1 MWKFKEQHNG
11 KSALENA
18 RWMKEQLEALVGV
31 VPELLSAE
39 VGISPALEQA
49 AAVPSDAAAAQSNA
63 VAAQSNSAAAQSNAA
78 AAQSNV
84 AAEPSNVA
92 AEPSN
97 AAAVPSNA
105 AAVPAPAASGEYDA
119 CLVSTFASP
128 EALAAYKVHPKH
140 KAISAYCKEA
150 RVKRLAFDWWSEE

>member
-1 MWKFKEQHNG
+1 MVYKHIVMWKFKEQHNG

-49 AAVPSDAAAAQSNA
+49 ASVPSNAAAAA
-63 VAAQSNSAAAQSNAA
+63 EAPAPVAAQSNAA
-78 AAQSNV
+78 AA
-84 AAEPSNVA
+84 
-92 AEPSN
+92 PSN
-97 AAAVPSNA
+97 AAAA
-105 AAVPAPAASGEYDA
+105 PAQAASGEYDA

-150 RVKRLAFDWWSEE
+150 RLKRLAFDWWSEE

>member
-1 MWKFKEQHNG
+1 MVYKHIVMWKFKEQHNG

-49 AAVPSDAAAAQSNA
+49 AAAAAAVQ
-63 VAAQSNSAAAQSNAA
+63 
-78 AAQSNV
+78 
-84 AAEPSNVA
+84 
-92 AEPSN
+92 
-97 AAAVPSNA
+97 SNA

-119 CLVSTFASP
+119 CLLSTFASP

-150 RVKRLAFDWWSEE
+150 RLKRLAFDWWSEE

>member
-1 MWKFKEQHNG
+1 MVYKHIVMWKFKEQHNG

-49 AAVPSDAAAAQSNA
+49 AAVQ
-63 VAAQSNSAAAQSNAA
+63 
-78 AAQSNV
+78 
-84 AAEPSNVA
+84 
-92 AEPSN
+92 SN
-97 AAAVPSNA
+97 AAAVPA
-105 AAVPAPAASGEYDA
+105 AAPAPAASGEYDA

-150 RVKRLAFDWWSEE
+150 RLKRLAFDWWSEE

>member
-1 MWKFKEQHNG
+1 MVYKHIVMWKFKEQHNG

-18 RWMKEQLEALVGV
+18 RWMKEQLEGLVGV

-39 VGISPALEQA
+39 VGISPALEQTA
-49 AAVPSDAAAAQSNA
+49 E
-63 VAAQSNSAAAQSNAA
+63 SAAAEAPAPVAAPSNAA
-78 AAQSNV
+78 AA
-84 AAEPSNVA
+84 
-92 AEPSN
+92 SN
-97 AAAVPSNA
+97 AAA
-105 AAVPAPAASGEYDA
+105 PAPAASGEYDA

-150 RVKRLAFDWWSEE
+150 RLKRLAFDWWSEE

>member
-1 MWKFKEQHNG
+1 MVYKHIVMWKFKEQHNG

-18 RWMKEQLEALVGV
+18 RWMKEQLEGLVGV

-49 AAVPSDAAAAQSNA
+49 ASVQSNAAAAA
-63 VAAQSNSAAAQSNAA
+63 EAPAPAAAQSNAA
-78 AAQSNV
+78 APAQ
-84 AAEPSNVA
+84 
-92 AEPSN
+92 
-97 AAAVPSNA
+97 
-105 AAVPAPAASGEYDA
+105 AASGEYDA

-150 RVKRLAFDWWSEE
+150 RLKRLAFDWWSEE

>member
-1 MWKFKEQHNG
+1 MVYKHIVMWKFKEQHNG

-18 RWMKEQLEALVGV
+18 RWMKEQLESLVGV

-49 AAVPSDAAAAQSNA
+49 AEAAAAEAPSNA
-63 VAAQSNSAAAQSNAA
+63 VAA
-78 AAQSNV
+78 
-84 AAEPSNVA
+84 
-92 AEPSN
+92 PSN
-97 AAAVPSNA
+97 AAGA
-105 AAVPAPAASGEYDA
+105 PAPAASGEYDA

-150 RVKRLAFDWWSEE
+150 RLKRLAFDWWSEE

>member
-1 MWKFKEQHNG
+1 MVYKHIVMWKFKEQHNG

-18 RWMKEQLEALVGV
+18 RWMKEQLEGLVGV

-39 VGISPALEQA
+39 VGISPALEQTAESA
-49 AAVPSDAAAAQSNA
+49 AAEVPAP
-63 VAAQSNSAAAQSNAA
+63 VAAQSNAA
-78 AAQSNV
+78 AA
-84 AAEPSNVA
+84 
-92 AEPSN
+92 
-97 AAAVPSNA
+97 
-105 AAVPAPAASGEYDA
+105 PAPAASGEYDA

-150 RVKRLAFDWWSEE
+150 RIKRLAFDWWSEE

>member
-1 MWKFKEQHNG
+1 MVYKHIVMWKFKEQHNG

-39 VGISPALEQA
+39 VGISPALEQTA
-49 AAVPSDAAAAQSNA
+49 E
-63 VAAQSNSAAAQSNAA
+63 SAAAEAPA
-78 AAQSNV
+78 PV
-84 AAEPSNVA
+84 AA
-92 AEPSN
+92 
-97 AAAVPSNA
+97 PSNA
-105 AAVPAPAASGEYDA
+105 AAVPAQAASGEYDA
-119 CLVSTFASP
+119 CLVSAFASP

-150 RVKRLAFDWWSEE
+150 RLKRLAFDWWSEE

>member
-1 MWKFKEQHNG
+1 MVYKHIVMWKFKEQHNG

-49 AAVPSDAAAAQSNA
+49 AAVPS
-63 VAAQSNSAAAQSNAA
+63 
-78 AAQSNV
+78 
-84 AAEPSNVA
+84 
-92 AEPSN
+92 N

-105 AAVPAPAASGEYDA
+105 AADAAAASNAAAAPAPAASGEYDA

-128 EALAAYKVHPKH
+128 EALSAYKVHPKH

-150 RVKRLAFDWWSEE
+150 RLKRLAFDWWSEE

>member
-1 MWKFKEQHNG
+1 MVYKHIVMWKFKEQHNG

-49 AAVPSDAAAAQSNA
+49 AAVPS
-63 VAAQSNSAAAQSNAA
+63 NAA
-78 AAQSNV
+78 GA
-84 AAEPSNVA
+84 
-92 AEPSN
+92 PSN
-97 AAAVPSNA
+97 AAVAPSDAAADAAAPSNA

-119 CLVSTFASP
+119 CLVSAFASP

-150 RVKRLAFDWWSEE
+150 RLKRLAFDWWSEE

>member
-1 MWKFKEQHNG
+1 MVYKHIVMWKFKEQHNG

-49 AAVPSDAAAAQSNA
+49 AAVPS
-63 VAAQSNSAAAQSNAA
+63 
-78 AAQSNV
+78 
-84 AAEPSNVA
+84 
-92 AEPSN
+92 N
-97 AAAVPSNA
+97 AAAVPSDA
-105 AAVPAPAASGEYDA
+105 AAAPAPAASGEYDA

-150 RVKRLAFDWWSEE
+150 RLKRLAVDWWSEE

>member
-1 MWKFKEQHNG
+1 MVYKHIVMWKFKEQHNG

-49 AAVPSDAAAAQSNA
+49 AT
-63 VAAQSNSAAAQSNAA
+63 
-78 AAQSNV
+78 
-84 AAEPSNVA
+84 
-92 AEPSN
+92 
-97 AAAVPSNA
+97 VPSNA
-105 AAVPAPAASGEYDA
+105 AADAAAPAPAASGEYDA
-119 CLVSTFASP
+119 CLVSAFASP

-150 RVKRLAFDWWSEE
+150 RLKRLAFDWWSEE

>member
-1 MWKFKEQHNG
+1 MVYKHIVMWKFKEQHNG

-18 RWMKEQLEALVGV
+18 RWMKEQLEGLVGV

-39 VGISPALEQA
+39 VGISPALEQ
-49 AAVPSDAAAAQSNA
+49 
-63 VAAQSNSAAAQSNAA
+63 
-78 AAQSNV
+78 
-84 AAEPSNVA
+84 
-92 AEPSN
+92 
-97 AAAVPSNA
+97 
-105 AAVPAPAASGEYDA
+105 AASGEYDA

>member
-1 MWKFKEQHNG
+1 MVYKHIVMWKFKEQHNG

-49 AAVPSDAAAAQSNA
+49 AVPSDAAVQ
-63 VAAQSNSAAAQSNAA
+63 
-78 AAQSNV
+78 
-84 AAEPSNVA
+84 
-92 AEPSN
+92 SN

-105 AAVPAPAASGEYDA
+105 AADAAAPSNAAAAPAPAASGEYDA

-150 RVKRLAFDWWSEE
+150 RLKRLAFDWWSEE

>member
-39 VGISPALEQA
+39 VGISPALEQTAESA
-49 AAVPSDAAAAQSNA
+49 AAEAPAPV
-63 VAAQSNSAAAQSNAA
+63 AAQSNAA
-78 AAQSNV
+78 AA
-84 AAEPSNVA
+84 
-92 AEPSN
+92 
-97 AAAVPSNA
+97 
-105 AAVPAPAASGEYDA
+105 PAPAASGEYDA
-119 CLVSTFASP
+119 CLVSAFASP

-150 RVKRLAFDWWSEE
+150 RIKRLAFDWWSEE

>member
-1 MWKFKEQHNG
+1 MVYKHIVMWKFKEQHNG

-39 VGISPALEQA
+39 VGISPALEQTA
-49 AAVPSDAAAAQSNA
+49 ESAAAAA
-63 VAAQSNSAAAQSNAA
+63 PAPVAAQSNAA
-78 AAQSNV
+78 AAQSN
-84 AAEPSNVA
+84 AATA
-92 AEPSN
+92 D
-97 AAAVPSNA
+97 A
-105 AAVPAPAASGEYDA
+105 AAVPAAAPAQAASGEYDA

-150 RVKRLAFDWWSEE
+150 RLKRLAFDWWSEE

>member
-1 MWKFKEQHNG
+1 MVYKHIVMWKFKEQHNG

-49 AAVPSDAAAAQSNA
+49 AAA
-63 VAAQSNSAAAQSNAA
+63 
-78 AAQSNV
+78 
-84 AAEPSNVA
+84 
-92 AEPSN
+92 
-97 AAAVPSNA
+97 
-105 AAVPAPAASGEYDA
+105 PAPAASGEYDA
-119 CLVSTFASP
+119 CLVSAFASP

-150 RVKRLAFDWWSEE
+150 RLKRLAFDWWSEE

>member
-1 MWKFKEQHNG
+1 MVYKHIVMWKFKEQHNG

-39 VGISPALEQA
+39 VGISPALEQVAVVPSNAAVQSNA
-49 AAVPSDAAAAQSNA
+49 AAVPSDAAAA
-63 VAAQSNSAAAQSNAA
+63 
-78 AAQSNV
+78 
-84 AAEPSNVA
+84 
-92 AEPSN
+92 
-97 AAAVPSNA
+97 
-105 AAVPAPAASGEYDA
+105 PAPAASGEYDA
-119 CLVSTFASP
+119 CLVSTFTSP

-150 RVKRLAFDWWSEE
+150 RLKRLAFDWWSEE

>member
-39 VGISPALEQA
+39 VGISPALEQVASVPSNA
-49 AAVPSDAAAAQSNA
+49 AAAAEAPASVAAPSDAAAAD
-63 VAAQSNSAAAQSNAA
+63 AAAQSNAA
-78 AAQSNV
+78 AA
-84 AAEPSNVA
+84 
-92 AEPSN
+92 
-97 AAAVPSNA
+97 
-105 AAVPAPAASGEYDA
+105 PAPAASGEYDA
-119 CLVSTFASP
+119 CLLSAFASP

-150 RVKRLAFDWWSEE
+150 RLKRLAFDWWSEE

>member
-1 MWKFKEQHNG
+1 MVYKHIVMWKFKEQHNG

-39 VGISPALEQA
+39 VGINPALEQ
-49 AAVPSDAAAAQSNA
+49 AAVPSDAAGAPSDAA
-63 VAAQSNSAAAQSNAA
+63 AAPAPAAAQSNAA
-78 AAQSNV
+78 AA
-84 AAEPSNVA
+84 
-92 AEPSN
+92 
-97 AAAVPSNA
+97 
-105 AAVPAPAASGEYDA
+105 PAPAASGEYDA

-150 RVKRLAFDWWSEE
+150 RLKRLAFDWWSEE

>member
-1 MWKFKEQHNG
+1 MVYKHIVMWKFKEQHNG

-39 VGISPALEQA
+39 VGISPALEQVAVVPSNAAVQSNA
-49 AAVPSDAAAAQSNA
+49 AAVPSDAAAD
-63 VAAQSNSAAAQSNAA
+63 AAAQSNAA
-78 AAQSNV
+78 AA
-84 AAEPSNVA
+84 
-92 AEPSN
+92 
-97 AAAVPSNA
+97 
-105 AAVPAPAASGEYDA
+105 PAPAASGEYDA

-150 RVKRLAFDWWSEE
+150 RLKRLAFDWWSEE

>member
-1 MWKFKEQHNG
+1 MVYKHIVMWKFKEQHNG

-49 AAVPSDAAAAQSNA
+49 AAVPS
-63 VAAQSNSAAAQSNAA
+63 NAA
-78 AAQSNV
+78 AA
-84 AAEPSNVA
+84 
-92 AEPSN
+92 
-97 AAAVPSNA
+97 PSNA
-105 AAVPAPAASGEYDA
+105 AAVPAQAASGEYDA
-119 CLVSTFASP
+119 CLVSAFASP

-150 RVKRLAFDWWSEE
+150 RLKRLAFDWWSEE

>member
-1 MWKFKEQHNG
+1 MVYKHIVMWKFKEQHNG

-49 AAVPSDAAAAQSNA
+49 AVVPSNAAAAA
-63 VAAQSNSAAAQSNAA
+63 EAPAPVAAQSNAA
-78 AAQSNV
+78 AA
-84 AAEPSNVA
+84 
-92 AEPSN
+92 PSN
-97 AAAVPSNA
+97 AA
-105 AAVPAPAASGEYDA
+105 VPAQAASGEYDA
-119 CLVSTFASP
+119 CLLSTFASP

-150 RVKRLAFDWWSEE
+150 RLKRLAFDWWSEE

>member
-1 MWKFKEQHNG
+1 M
-11 KSALENA
+11 
-18 RWMKEQLEALVGV
+18 GV

-49 AAVPSDAAAAQSNA
+49 G
-63 VAAQSNSAAAQSNAA
+63 
-78 AAQSNV
+78 
-84 AAEPSNVA
+84 
-92 AEPSN
+92 
-97 AAAVPSNA
+97 AVPSNA
-105 AAVPAPAASGEYDA
+105 AAAAEAPAPVAAPAPAASGEYDA
-119 CLVSTFASP
+119 CLLSTFASP

>member
-1 MWKFKEQHNG
+1 MVYKHIVMWKFKEQHNG

-49 AAVPSDAAAAQSNA
+49 AAVPSNAAAAAEAPASVAAPSDAAAAD
-63 VAAQSNSAAAQSNAA
+63 AAAP
-78 AAQSNV
+78 AQ
-84 AAEPSNVA
+84 
-92 AEPSN
+92 
-97 AAAVPSNA
+97 
-105 AAVPAPAASGEYDA
+105 AASGEYDA

-150 RVKRLAFDWWSEE
+150 RLKRLAFDWWSEE

>member
-1 MWKFKEQHNG
+1 MVYKHIVMWKFKEQHNG

-49 AAVPSDAAAAQSNA
+49 AAVPSNAAAAAEAPSP
-63 VAAQSNSAAAQSNAA
+63 VAAQSNAA
-78 AAQSNV
+78 AA
-84 AAEPSNVA
+84 
-92 AEPSN
+92 
-97 AAAVPSNA
+97 
-105 AAVPAPAASGEYDA
+105 PAPAASGEYDA

-128 EALAAYKVHPKH
+128 EALSAYKVHPKH

-150 RVKRLAFDWWSEE
+150 RLKRLAFDWWSEE

>member
-1 MWKFKEQHNG
+1 MVYKHIVMWKFKEQHNG

-18 RWMKEQLEALVGV
+18 RWMKEQLEGLVGV

-49 AAVPSDAAAAQSNA
+49 AAAQSNA
-63 VAAQSNSAAAQSNAA
+63 AAAAEAPAPVATQSNAA
-78 AAQSNV
+78 AAQSN
-84 AAEPSNVA
+84 AATA
-92 AEPSN
+92 D
-97 AAAVPSNA
+97 A
-105 AAVPAPAASGEYDA
+105 AAVPAAAPAQAASGEYDA

-150 RVKRLAFDWWSEE
+150 RLKRLAFDWWSEE

>member
-1 MWKFKEQHNG
+1 MVYKHIVMWKFKEQHNG

-18 RWMKEQLEALVGV
+18 RWMKEQLEGLVGV

-49 AAVPSDAAAAQSNA
+49 ASVPSNAAAAA
-63 VAAQSNSAAAQSNAA
+63 EAPAPVAAQSNAA
-78 AAQSNV
+78 AA
-84 AAEPSNVA
+84 
-92 AEPSN
+92 
-97 AAAVPSNA
+97 
-105 AAVPAPAASGEYDA
+105 PAPAASGEYDA

-150 RVKRLAFDWWSEE
+150 RLKRLAFDWWSEE

>member
-1 MWKFKEQHNG
+1 MVYKHIVMWKFKEQHNG

-18 RWMKEQLEALVGV
+18 RWMKEQLEGLVGV

-49 AAVPSDAAAAQSNA
+49 AGAPAPV
-63 VAAQSNSAAAQSNAA
+63 AAQSNAA
-78 AAQSNV
+78 AA
-84 AAEPSNVA
+84 
-92 AEPSN
+92 
-97 AAAVPSNA
+97 
-105 AAVPAPAASGEYDA
+105 PAQAASGEYDA

-150 RVKRLAFDWWSEE
+150 RLKRLAFDWWSEE

>member
-1 MWKFKEQHNG
+1 MVYKHIVMWKFKEQHNG

-18 RWMKEQLEALVGV
+18 RWMKEQLEGLVGV

-49 AAVPSDAAAAQSNA
+49 AAVPS
-63 VAAQSNSAAAQSNAA
+63 NAA
-78 AAQSNV
+78 AA
-84 AAEPSNVA
+84 
-92 AEPSN
+92 
-97 AAAVPSNA
+97 
-105 AAVPAPAASGEYDA
+105 GEYDA
-119 CLVSTFASP
+119 CLLSTFASP

>member
-1 MWKFKEQHNG
+1 MVYKHIVMWKFKEQHNG

-18 RWMKEQLEALVGV
+18 RWMKEQLEGLVGV

-49 AAVPSDAAAAQSNA
+49 AA
-63 VAAQSNSAAAQSNAA
+63 AQSNAA
-78 AAQSNV
+78 AAD
-84 AAEPSNVA
+84 
-92 AEPSN
+92 
-97 AAAVPSNA
+97 A
-105 AAVPAPAASGEYDA
+105 AAVPAQAASGEYDA

-150 RVKRLAFDWWSEE
+150 RIKRLAFDWWSEE

>member
-1 MWKFKEQHNG
+1 MVYKHIVMWKFKEQHNG

-49 AAVPSDAAAAQSNA
+49 AAVQSNAAAAA
-63 VAAQSNSAAAQSNAA
+63 EAPAPVATQSNSAAAPSNAVEVPAQAA
-78 AAQSNV
+78 AA
-84 AAEPSNVA
+84 
-92 AEPSN
+92 
-97 AAAVPSNA
+97 
-105 AAVPAPAASGEYDA
+105 PAQAASGEYDA

-150 RVKRLAFDWWSEE
+150 RLKRLAFDWWSEE

>member
-1 MWKFKEQHNG
+1 MVYKHIVMWKFKEQHNG

-18 RWMKEQLEALVGV
+18 RWMKEQLEGLVGV

-49 AAVPSDAAAAQSNA
+49 ASVPSDAAA
-63 VAAQSNSAAAQSNAA
+63 
-78 AAQSNV
+78 
-84 AAEPSNVA
+84 
-92 AEPSN
+92 
-97 AAAVPSNA
+97 PSNA

-150 RVKRLAFDWWSEE
+150 RLKRLAFDWWSEE

>member
-1 MWKFKEQHNG
+1 MVYKQIVMWKVKEQHNG

-39 VGISPALEQA
+39 VGISPALEQTAESA
-49 AAVPSDAAAAQSNA
+49 AAEAPAPV
-63 VAAQSNSAAAQSNAA
+63 AAQSNAA
-78 AAQSNV
+78 A
-84 AAEPSNVA
+84 
-92 AEPSN
+92 
-97 AAAVPSNA
+97 
-105 AAVPAPAASGEYDA
+105 VPAQAASGEYAA
-119 CLVSTFASP
+119 CRVTAFDSQ

-150 RVKRLAFDWWSEE
+150 RLKRLAFDWWSEE

>member
-1 MWKFKEQHNG
+1 MVYKHIVMWKFKEQHNG

-18 RWMKEQLEALVGV
+18 RWMKEQLEGLVGV

-39 VGISPALEQA
+39 VGISPALEQVAVVPSNAAMQSNA
-49 AAVPSDAAAAQSNA
+49 AAMPSDAAAD
-63 VAAQSNSAAAQSNAA
+63 AAA
-78 AAQSNV
+78 
-84 AAEPSNVA
+84 PSNVA
-92 AEPSN
+92 ADAAAPSN
-97 AAAVPSNA
+97 AAS
-105 AAVPAPAASGEYDA
+105 VPAQAASGEYDA

-150 RVKRLAFDWWSEE
+150 RLKRLAFDWWSEE

>member
-1 MWKFKEQHNG
+1 MVYKHIVMWKFKEQHNG

-39 VGISPALEQA
+39 VGISPTLEQ
-49 AAVPSDAAAAQSNA
+49 
-63 VAAQSNSAAAQSNAA
+63 
-78 AAQSNV
+78 
-84 AAEPSNVA
+84 
-92 AEPSN
+92 

-105 AAVPAPAASGEYDA
+105 AAAPSNAAAAPSNAAADAAAPSNAAGAPAPAASGEYDA

>member
-1 MWKFKEQHNG
+1 MVYKHIVMWKFKEQHNG

-49 AAVPSDAAAAQSNA
+49 AGAPAPV
-63 VAAQSNSAAAQSNAA
+63 AAQSNAA
-78 AAQSNV
+78 AA
-84 AAEPSNVA
+84 PSNA
-92 AEPSN
+92 ATAPSN
-97 AAAVPSNA
+97 AAAA
-105 AAVPAPAASGEYDA
+105 PAPAASGEYDA

-150 RVKRLAFDWWSEE
+150 RLKRLAFDWWSEE

>member
-1 MWKFKEQHNG
+1 MVYKHIVMWKFKEQHNG

-18 RWMKEQLEALVGV
+18 RWMKEQLEGLVGV

-49 AAVPSDAAAAQSNA
+49 TGAPAL
-63 VAAQSNSAAAQSNAA
+63 VATQSNAA
-78 AAQSNV
+78 AA
-84 AAEPSNVA
+84 
-92 AEPSN
+92 
-97 AAAVPSNA
+97 PSNA

-119 CLVSTFASP
+119 CLLSTFASP

>member
-1 MWKFKEQHNG
+1 MVYKHIVMWKFKEQHNG

-18 RWMKEQLEALVGV
+18 RWMKEQLEGLVGV

-49 AAVPSDAAAAQSNA
+49 AAVPS
-63 VAAQSNSAAAQSNAA
+63 NAA
-78 AAQSNV
+78 GA
-84 AAEPSNVA
+84 
-92 AEPSN
+92 PSN
-97 AAAVPSNA
+97 AAVAPSDAAADAAAPSNA
-105 AAVPAPAASGEYDA
+105 AAVPAQAASGEYDA